1 MNELFLKQMQDI
13 LKDEYP
19 DYLKCLEEEAYRGFR
34 VNPLKTTP
42 EHLFEVIDIYHEKSP
57 YAKYGYYTDN
67 KKYGNTPEYL
77 SGAFYMQEASAS
89 AAVTVMDPREG
100 LKILDLC
107 AAPGSKTTEILELIH
122 QDGLVVCN
130 EIDSKRSR
138 ILLEN
143 VERNGASNCIVLNND
158 TKDISKHFGEY
169 FDMVLCDAPCS
180 GEGMMR
186 KNTEAVDQWSQ
197 QLVDHCASLQKE
209 ILENAYHCLKE
220 NGILLY
226 STCTLNKVENEY
238 QIAKFLERHP
248 DMKMMDAEV
257 KFGRHAFD
265 EGYET
270 NKAIRIFPMDK
281 GEGHF
286 IAKMVKTSS
295 TSSSK
300 IKELKSDKIPSE
312 LMKLLKDNMVEVY
325 PYLYYKNNRLYGGTH
340 PFIDTG
346 KLHLLRNQVYIGEML
361 KGRFEFSHHFF
372 MSAYSKLK
380 NNYEMS
386 DNEVKMYM
394 HGEQISASVQKGW
407 YGMCYHGFVLGGAKS
422 DGKALKNKYP
432 KAFRTR

>member
-1 MNELFLKQMQDI
+1 MNDLFLQQMKDI
-13 LKDEYP
+13 LQEEYP
-19 DYLKCLEEEAYRGFR
+19 AYLECLEKEPYRGFR
-34 VNPLKTTP
+34 VNTLKISA
-42 EHLFEVIDIYHEKSP
+42 EHLFEVLDIKHEKSP
-57 YAKYGYYTDN
+57 YALHGYYTDD

-77 SGAFYMQEASAS
+77 AGGFYMQEASAS
-89 AAVTVMDPREG
+89 AAVTIMNPRGG
-100 LKILDLC
+100 LKVLDLC
-107 AAPGSKTTEILELIH
+107 AAPGSKTTEILELMGH
-122 QDGLVVCN
+122 EGLVVCN
-130 EIDSKRSR
+130 EIDHKRSK

-158 TKDISKHFGEY
+158 TKDIANHFGEY

-186 KNTEAVDQWSQ
+186 KNSEAINQWTP
-197 QLVDHCASLQKE
+197 QLVEHCASLQKE

-226 STCTLNKVENEY
+226 STCTLNKKENEF
-238 QIAKFLERHP
+238 QINDFLDRHP
-248 DMKMMDAEV
+248 DMKMVDANVE
-257 KFGRHAFD
+257 FGRSAFE
-265 EGYET
+265 EGNDT
-270 NKAIRIFPMDK
+270 SKAIRIYPMDK

-286 IAKMVKTSS
+286 IAKMIKTSS
-295 TSSSK
+295 TSIPK
-300 IKELKSDKIPSE
+300 IKELKSDKIPNE
-312 LMKLLKDNMVEVY
+312 ILKLLKDNMTEVF
-325 PYLYYKNNRLYGGTH
+325 PYLYFKNNRLYGGTH

-372 MSAYSKLK
+372 MNCYAKCK
-380 NNYEMS
+380 NLYEMN

-407 YGMCYHGFVLGGAKS
+407 YGMCYHGLVIGGAKS